1 MSGRPVTIVI
11 PTFNGEAYLADVLD
25 AIQRQGH
32 AGERQVI
39 VVDSGSTDATLDILA
54 GRPWVE
60 VIRIP
65 NAEFGHGRTRAMAAE
80 QARGDVIVYL
90 TQDAVPVGTD
100 WLAELLAPFE
110 LDEGIGLVTG
120 RQQPRPRAF
129 PLQRYEIIGVFD
141 NLGPRDGITVY
152 GAGARPLEGASLD
165 AAAFHSDVNA
175 AVRAVALRE
184 VPFRDVPYSE
194 DQMMGRDML
203 AAGWR
208 KAYAGRASVEH
219 SNDLTFGEYG
229 RRIFDETVGL
239 RRIGTPIPPLGRG
252 AQLRLT
258 VRGIAGDSLRILR
271 DGFYGRRAK
280 LGWLVRNPAYHVR
293 KWAAYRRATL
303 VALDDHATID
313 KGSLES
319 SRRRDR

>member
-1 MSGRPVTIVI
+1 MNAASVTIII
-11 PTFNGEAYLADVLD
+11 PTFNGDDYLADALD
-25 AIQRQGH
+25 AIRAQAH
-32 AGERQVI
+32 TGERQVI
-39 VVDSGSTDATLDILA
+39 VVDSGSTDGTLDIVRA
-54 GRPWVE
+54 RPEVE
-60 VIRIP
+60 LIEIP
-65 NAEFGHGRTRAMAAE
+65 NSEFGHGRTRAMAATH
-80 QARGDVIVYL
+80 ARGEIIVYL
-90 TQDAVPVGTD
+90 TQDAVPVGVD
-100 WLAELLAPFE
+100 WLGELLAPFD
-110 LDEGIGLVTG
+110 LDRRIGLVTG

-141 NLGPRDGITVY
+141 GLGPRDGITVY
-152 GAGARPLEGASLD
+152 GAGARELDGGALA

-175 AVRAVALRE
+175 AVRATALRE

-219 SNDLTFGEYG
+219 SNDLTLAEFGP
-229 RRIFDETVGL
+229 RIFDETVGL

-258 VRGIAGDSLRILR
+258 VRGILGDSARIMR

-280 LGWLVRNPAYHVR
+280 LSWLVKNPAYHVN
-293 KWAAYRRATL
+293 KWSAYRRASR
-303 VALDDHATID
+303 VALDDHGSID
-313 KGSLES
+313 QGSLEA
-319 SRRRDR
+319 SRRREP